1 MTTRF
6 TTWLVEQME
15 EQDLSMRETAR
26 RGGISHTWIANVV
39 AERAEPTADFC
50 LGIARALGKPPTL
63 VLRVAGLIP
72 PAPDAE
78 NLTLTEAIRLFDQL
92 PEEDQDRV
100 LIFMRA
106 LEAAQQEEAEAQR
119 RRAQQRRMANTG
131 PRGAET

>member
-15 EQDLSMRETAR
+15 EQELSMRETAR

-39 AERAEPTADFC
+39 SERAEPTADFC

-78 NLTLTEAIRLFDQL
+78 DPVLSEAMQLFDQL
-92 PEEDQDRV
+92 PEQDQDRV

-119 RRAQQRRMANTG
+119 RRGQQRRMANTG
-131 PRGAET
+131 PRAVET